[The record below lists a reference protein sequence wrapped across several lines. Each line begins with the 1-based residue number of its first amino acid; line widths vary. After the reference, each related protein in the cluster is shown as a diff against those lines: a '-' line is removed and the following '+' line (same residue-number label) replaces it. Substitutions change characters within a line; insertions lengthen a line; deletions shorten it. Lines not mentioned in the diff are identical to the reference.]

1 MHYWNQTNFS
11 GLASIGSA
19 CAAEVHLKH
28 FGNYCLLREKGLRKQ
43 ATQEAASFATYLY
56 SLDVSLQ
63 REIASSLVALQLTNP
78 GVHQLLPHPIKAA
91 LLRILETWHHACP
104 NEVSPLLA
112 LGALSNNIEHFEAA
126 LRIQPD
132 EQKAIARVVQF
143 HLSNIDF
150 QTHHL
155 SESRFIGSVED
166 AYESLSKAAML
177 IEGVLDERHRATLQ
191 NELKHHQALISE
203 WATYCESPGNEPFL
217 EWSKKRGHTFSFPT
231 IVYYQP

>member
-1 MHYWNQTNFS
+1 MHYWNQTNFL
-11 GLASIGSA
+11 GLAAIGSA
-19 CAAEVHLKH
+19 CAAEAHLKH

-43 ATQEAASFATYLY
+43 ATQEATTFATYLH

-63 REIASSLVALQLTNP
+63 REIVSRLVRLQLINP

-91 LLRILETWHHACP
+91 LLRVLETWHQSCP
-104 NEVSPLLA
+104 NEVAPPLG

-132 EQKAIARVVQF
+132 EQTAIARLVKF
-143 HLSNIDF
+143 HLSNIEF

-155 SESRFIGSVED
+155 SESRFIGSLEQ
-166 AYESLSKAAML
+166 AYESLSKATRL
-177 IEGVLDERHRATLQ
+177 IDNVLDEHHRATLQ
-191 NELKHHQALISE
+191 DELKHHQELLSV
-203 WATYCESPGNEPFL
+203 WANYCKIPRNEPFL
-217 EWSKKRGHTFSFPT
+217 EWSRSSGHTFSFPT

>member
-11 GLASIGSA
+11 GLAAIGSA
-19 CAAEVHLKH
+19 CATELHLKH

-43 ATQEAASFATYLY
+43 ATQEATNFATYLN

-63 REIASSLVALQLTNP
+63 REIASSLVELQMANP

-91 LLRILETWHHACP
+91 LLRTIEAWHQACP
-104 NEVSPLLA
+104 NEVSLLLA
-112 LGALSNNIEHFEAA
+112 LGALSKNIEHFEAA

-132 EQKAIARVVQF
+132 EQKAIVRVVQF

-155 SESRFIGSVED
+155 SETRFIGSIEE
-166 AYESLSKAAML
+166 AYESLSKAALL
-177 IEGVLDERHRATLQ
+177 IEGVHDEHHRAILQ
-191 NELKHHQALISE
+191 NELKHHQELISE
-203 WATYCESPGNEPFL
+203 WATYCESPRNEPFL
-217 EWSKKRGHTFSFPT
+217 EWSEKRGHTFSFPT